1 VSNNFKAIYYITTDT
16 WLFIWLRGVVFSTG
30 HKYVRLIRFKPF
42 ITPLHWYGEKEKNKM
57 RRKLSSVHYQ
67 RSRQRKPLL
76 LIITA
81 LVVPAILG
89 AVVAVIFVV
98 PKLASHA
105 AAINQN
111 CTLIVPV
118 NPLSPQGLATPYQLV
133 ATDAANGPCNEANA
147 NQSAFVQAAAIDPAT
162 GAISIYDPLVIDQ
175 GTAPA
180 IAPAVPVLP
189 KNAVV
194 GIWVGFNGN
203 NLILQD
209 TNGSLQE
216 GRCVNGVGNSIF
228 TQVSYC
234 NAPAFF
240 QAANTAIQAGKLAP
254 PALGKAK
261 DGLPCPTVRDFSLV
275 DQDQSDNVTT
285 MYLVTPQGQM
295 TQMTQANLAKF
306 PGATKLFNGSD
317 NGLLDDFVDPALGC
331 TPWMAANLADPGQQV
346 TALPLDEL
354 QAAAHQPQPVALVPA
369 GDPMVLVN
377 GNPNLQK
384 LNAYRVGVDQAPVGN
399 LRDASTR
406 TYCTNL
412 LAVGPQRLLL
422 DSHLTRVF
430 TTPAANMANS
440 LFTFLAQRFAAT
452 YVNLNCQKLTGQTD
466 PVSVKTD
473 HNGVAISAT
482 INGTDVTIPVSCSV
496 NGAVIQGCAGTTQI
510 NGQTCSFAFDKVMR
524 QVDITCPATANQP

>member
-1 VSNNFKAIYYITTDT
+1 
-16 WLFIWLRGVVFSTG
+16 
-30 HKYVRLIRFKPF
+30 
-42 ITPLHWYGEKEKNKM
+42 M
-57 RRKLSSVHYQ
+57 RRKLSSVHY
-67 RSRQRKPLL
+67 RGSRQRKPLL
-76 LIITA
+76 LFITA
-81 LVVPAILG
+81 LIVPAIVG
-89 AVVAVIFVV
+89 AVVAVVFVV

-105 AAINQN
+105 AAVNQD
-111 CTLIVPV
+111 CTLIVPPQ
-118 NPLSPQGLATPYQLV
+118 PLSAQGLATPYQLV

-175 GTAPA
+175 GTT
-180 IAPAVPVLP
+180 PAVASVVPALP

-203 NLILQD
+203 NLTLLD
-209 TNGSLQE
+209 SNGSLQE

-240 QAANTAIQAGKLAP
+240 QAANTAIQAGKLTP

-295 TQMTQANLAKF
+295 AQMTQANLAKF

-331 TPWMAANLADPGQQV
+331 SPWMAANLADPGQQV
-346 TALPLDEL
+346 TGLPLDEL

-384 LNAYRVGVDQAPVGN
+384 LNAYRVGVDQAPAAN

-422 DSHLTRVF
+422 DSHMTRVF
-430 TTPAANMANS
+430 ATPAAGMANS

-466 PVSVKTD
+466 PVSVRMD

-482 INGTDVTIPVSCSV
+482 INGTYVNMPVSCSI
-496 NGAVIQGCAGTTQI
+496 NGTLIQGCTGTMQI
-510 NGQTCSFAFDKVMR
+510 NGQTCSFSFDKNVR
-524 QVDITCPATANQP
+524 QVNITCPAKNAAP